1 MKIRKKYLIIGGV
14 ILLVGLLAGLGVTV
28 ASGPHS
34 TWGCGFHSRFHSEDI
49 ADFISWKMDKRVEEL
64 NLNEGQMQEY
74 EKIKGEVMVNITEA
88 VEEKKE
94 IHRIIHEEM
103 SKDKPDMN
111 AIANLVKERIK
122 NMPDL
127 IGKNLDLFLKFYG
140 TLDEDQKARLIE
152 KFRLRMGLAHESGT
166 SLTM

>member
-14 ILLVGLLAGLGVTV
+14 ILFVGILAGLGATV

-34 TWGCGFHSRFHSEDI
+34 AWGWGFHSRFHSEDI
-49 ADFISWKMDKRVEEL
+49 ADFISWKMDKHVEEL

-74 EKIKGEVMVNITEA
+74 EKIRVEVMANIIEA

-111 AIANLVKERIK
+111 AMANLMKERMK
-122 NMPDL
+122 NIPDL

-140 TLDEDQKARLIE
+140 TLDEEQKARVIE
-152 KFRLRMGLAHESGT
+152 MFRWRMGLT
-166 SLTM
+166 